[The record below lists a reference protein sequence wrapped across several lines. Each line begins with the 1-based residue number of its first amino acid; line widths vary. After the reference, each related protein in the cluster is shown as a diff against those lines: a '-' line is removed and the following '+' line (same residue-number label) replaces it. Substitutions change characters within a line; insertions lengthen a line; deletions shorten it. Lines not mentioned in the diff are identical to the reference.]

1 MKHEN
6 IHNRGENLKEFILG
20 GQDGLVN
27 VLGLVLGVA
36 AATNQSVIVIVSALA
51 ATFAESI
58 SMAAVAYT
66 SVKAA
71 KQYYMSQLARE
82 KQEMRDMPK
91 IETKEIR
98 DIYYAR
104 GFRGKLLDDV
114 VHRITSNNKIW
125 LDVMMAE
132 ELRLFPKEYSNPLRS
147 GIFVGLSSFIGS
159 IIPVIPFFIIPVYP
173 AMITSIII
181 AALSLFITGAVKA
194 KLTIGDWKR
203 NGIEMMLIGIIAAL
217 IGYGVGIVLK
227 MIFPQASI

>member
-181 AALSLFITGAVKA
+181 AALALFITGAVKA